1 MTGTSGGAPAGAVPA
16 GGGRS
21 RGLLVRLGLTGVA
34 TGVLSGLLGVGGGVV
49 LVPLLVLAFGFA
61 QKRAQATSLV
71 AIVLTAA
78 SGAIAYV
85 VGGEVLLVPA
95 AGIIVGGIL
104 GTFVGG
110 ALVHRMSEGQV
121 RTVFAVIMIAVAVRM
136 AWGIEVEGAAGSLE
150 TDALALA
157 GYVLAGLAMGT
168 LSALIGIGGGV
179 VLVPIL
185 ILVFSFTAHEAQ
197 GTSLAVMVPISLM
210 AAWRNSRHGYT
221 DWGSGALLGVG
232 GVLGAPLG
240 AALALVLPGLVLQR
254 IFAVLLVV
262 SAAQIILR
270 ARKRR
275 GDAPATR

>member
-1 MTGTSGGAPAGAVPA
+1 MTGASAGAPAGP
-16 GGGRS
+16 S
-21 RGLLVRLGLTGVA
+21 RGLTARLAVAGVA

-85 VGGEVLLVPA
+85 VGGEVVLLPA
-95 AGIIVGGIL
+95 LAIVVGGL
-104 GTFVGG
+104 AGTFVGG
-110 ALVHRMSEGQV
+110 ALVHRMSEAQV
-121 RTVFAVIMIAVAVRM
+121 RTVFAFIMVAVAVRM
-136 AWGIEVEGAAGSLE
+136 AWGIEVEGAAEALE
-150 TDALALA
+150 LDALSFA

-168 LSALIGIGGGV
+168 LSGLIGIGGGV

-221 DWGSGALLGVG
+221 DWRSGTWLGLG
-232 GVLGAPLG
+232 GILGAPVG
-240 AALALVLPGLVLQR
+240 ATLALVLPGLVLQR
-254 IFAVLLVV
+254 IFAVLLVA
-262 SAAQIILR
+262 SAVQLVLR
-270 ARKRR
+270 ARRRR
-275 GDAPATR
+275 GEPS